1 MNRKLCKMKNTKHIL
16 FAVLCILIFTSD
28 LFSQNDQ
35 EQILAIRNAS
45 NLALKSYENEEVFSY
60 LTDDVLTTTG
70 NGALLSG
77 RKELEK
83 YILDGGKSK
92 MYWIRDAKEI
102 IVNEKRGLAWESG
115 IWNGYDPE
123 KGDDSIVNGNY
134 SAMWTKE
141 SGIWKIKSQLFVTIN
156 EK

>member
-1 MNRKLCKMKNTKHIL
+1 MKNTKHIL
-16 FAVLCILIFTSD
+16 FAVLCILFLTSE
-28 LFSQNDQ
+28 LYSQTDK

-45 NLALKSYENEEVFSY
+45 NLALKSFENEEVLSY

-77 RKELEK
+77 KKELEK

-92 MYWIRDAKEI
+92 MYWVREAKEI
-102 IVNEKRGLAWESG
+102 IVIEKRGLAWENG
-115 IWNGYDPE
+115 IWNGYNPE
-123 KGDDSIVNGNY
+123 KGEDSIVYGNY

-141 SGIWKIKSQLFVTIN
+141 SGIWKIKSQLFVTLD